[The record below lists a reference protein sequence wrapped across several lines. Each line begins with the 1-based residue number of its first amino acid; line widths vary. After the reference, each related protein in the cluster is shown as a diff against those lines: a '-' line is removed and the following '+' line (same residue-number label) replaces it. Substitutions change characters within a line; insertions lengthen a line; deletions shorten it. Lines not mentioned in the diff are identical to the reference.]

1 MMKVFGID
9 TLYNQLKNIDK
20 YYLLE
25 EKTMYLKY
33 SKGGKKLR
41 TIRLKINGGNM
52 APYNVKTN
60 FEMKFALN
68 DSVYDIINA
77 IA

>member
-1 MMKVFGID
+1 
-9 TLYNQLKNIDK
+9 
-20 YYLLE
+20 
-25 EKTMYLKY
+25 MYLKY